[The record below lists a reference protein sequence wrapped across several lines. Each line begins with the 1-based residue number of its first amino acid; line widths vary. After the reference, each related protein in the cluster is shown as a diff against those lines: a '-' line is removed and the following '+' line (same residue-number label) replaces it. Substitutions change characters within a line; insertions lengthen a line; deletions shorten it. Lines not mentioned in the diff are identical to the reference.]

1 MHPVPVCSG
10 LVCWLAWLVR
20 WCCTSVARTTA
31 GTEKKKHLTVSLFG
45 IHCEFK
51 GRLSDRNNKE
61 ARSGSADVNAAAATS
76 ASATTTNATKKIQK
90 PQGTLLDS
98 GEKRKGG
105 CWLRP
110 GGGIMGHGPWSPCGR
125 CVSFGPLFDS
135 VSHLG
140 LCKQAKPNE
149 TKPNET

>member
-20 WCCTSVARTTA
+20 WCCTSVAQTTA

-76 ASATTTNATKKIQK
+76 ASATTTNATKKDTKTARDSI
-90 PQGTLLDS
+90 GFWGEEERGLLVAT
-98 GEKRKGG
+98 RGG
-105 CWLRP
+105 NNGPRAMESLRP
-110 GGGIMGHGPWSPCGR
+110 L
-125 CVSFGPLFDS
+125 CVLWPPFRFGLASRPVQTS
-135 VSHLG
+135 
-140 LCKQAKPNE
+140 Q
-149 TKPNET
+149 TK